1 VTILTPTEMA
11 NGGSAVARD
20 NGMVF
25 FVEGAIPGDVVEA
38 EVVAVRK
45 RYGEARTIRVIDPS
59 PQRVTPPCQHFG
71 DCGGCQWQMGSQD
84 AQVAWKQRIVEGQ
97 LRHLAG
103 LHEVE
108 VRPCLSP
115 SPAYGYRNRMD
126 FRVVG
131 GRPALTA
138 QRSNRPVGIEVCHL
152 MAPPLH
158 ALFEGLGSIEGTRV
172 TLRAGINTGET
183 LVMVD
188 EGGGRI
194 HEIVGGHRFR
204 ITGKAFFQINTQ
216 GAEALVELVREALAP
231 KPGEVL
237 VDGYAGG
244 GLFAATVGAACDVV
258 AVESEQQALGDLGH
272 NTGSRV
278 VASTFEHSR
287 HRLPELW
294 DLTIVDP
301 PRTGLRG
308 AGVSVAVAGHPRAV
322 AYVSCDPASFARDA
336 RLFAE
341 HGYFLEWVQPFDLFP
356 QTFHIEL
363 VARLRPMADRV

>member
-1 VTILTPTEMA
+1 MA
-11 NGGSAVARD
+11 NGGNAVARD

-38 EVVAVRK
+38 EVLSVRK
-45 RYGEARTIRVIDPS
+45 RYAEARTIRVIEPS
-59 PQRVTPPCQHFG
+59 PQRVAPPCVHFG
-71 DCGGCQWQMGSQD
+71 RCGGCQWQMGSQG

-108 VRPCLSP
+108 VRPCLAP
-115 SPAYGYRNRMD
+115 SPAFGYRNRMD

-131 GRPALTA
+131 GHPALNA
-138 QRSNRPVGIEVCHL
+138 KRSNSPVEIEFCHL
-152 MAPPLH
+152 MAPPLR
-158 ALFEGLGSIEGTRV
+158 AIFEGLGSIEGTRV

-188 EGGGRI
+188 EGGGHI

-204 ITGKAFFQINTQ
+204 ITGRAFFQINTQ
-216 GAEALVELVREALAP
+216 GAEALVELVKEALAP
-231 KPGEVL
+231 QPGEML

-244 GLFAATVGAACDVV
+244 GLFSATVGAACGDVV
-258 AVESEQQALGDLGH
+258 AVESEREALGDLAH
-272 NTGSRV
+272 NSVSRV
-278 VASTFEHSR
+278 VASTFEQCR
-287 HRLPELW
+287 DRLPDVW
-294 DLTIVDP
+294 DLTVVDP
-301 PRTGLRG
+301 PRTGLRD

-336 RLFAE
+336 RLFADR
-341 HGYFLEWVQPFDLFP
+341 GYSLEWVQPVDIFP